1 MRRTSSFIYLSILA
15 LVAAVISEAVGW
27 TEARV
32 WLLLV
37 WAVLLLPVSIGL
49 LGHPMRA
56 PALGLFVGVWGT
68 LAVVVLIV
76 LQALAIAGVLGAEW
90 TAAPLAVLGVWFAVA
105 SLLGFGADPFPAV
118 VDMLGVLT
126 GAGFI
131 AIAAAT
137 MAGDSAVLRAAGV
150 AAAVAYVLWA
160 AGLGWVFWSMQSPLR
175 SFRGMA
181 VEPRA

>member
-1 MRRTSSFIYLSILA
+1 MRRISFLTYLSILA
-15 LVAAVISEAVGW
+15 LVGAVISEAVGW
-27 TEARV
+27 TDGRG

-56 PALGLFVGVWGT
+56 PALGLFTGVLGT
-68 LAVVVLIV
+68 VAVVILIV

-90 TAAPLAVLGVWFAVA
+90 TAWPLEVLGIWILIA
-105 SLLGFGADPFPAV
+105 SLLGFGAQPFPPL
-118 VDMLGVLT
+118 VDLLGVLA

-131 AIAAAT
+131 AVGAASY
-137 MAGDSAVLRAAGV
+137 AGDSAVLKAAGV
-150 AAAVAYVLWA
+150 AAAVAYILWA
-160 AGLGWVFWSMQSPLR
+160 AGFGWVFWSIQTPLR
-175 SFRGMA
+175 SFGAMA

>member
-27 TEARV
+27 SGGRS

-68 LAVVVLIV
+68 VAVVVLVV
-76 LQALAIAGVLGAEW
+76 LQALEIAGVLGAEW
-90 TAAPLAVLGVWFAVA
+90 TAWPLEVVGIWFIVA
-105 SLLGFGADPFPAV
+105 SLLGFGAPPFPPV
-118 VDMLGVLT
+118 VDFLGVLA

-131 AIAAAT
+131 AIGGAIAADDA
-137 MAGDSAVLRAAGV
+137 AVLRAAGLV
-150 AAAVAYVLWA
+150 AAVAYVLWA

>member
-15 LVAAVISEAVGW
+15 LVGAVISEAVGW
-27 TEARV
+27 TEGRG

-56 PALGLFVGVWGT
+56 PALGLFTGVWGT
-68 LAVVVLIV
+68 VAVVILVV

-90 TAAPLAVLGVWFAVA
+90 TAWPLEVLGIWIVIA
-105 SLLGFGADPFPAV
+105 SLLGFGAQPFPPL
-118 VDMLGVLT
+118 VDLLGVLT

-131 AIAAAT
+131 AVGAASY
-137 MAGDSAVLRAAGV
+137 AGDSAVLRAAGV
-150 AAAVAYVLWA
+150 AAAVASVLWA
-160 AGLGWVFWSMQSPLR
+160 AGLGWVFWSMRSPLR

>member
-1 MRRTSSFIYLSILA
+1 MRRTSLLIYLSILA

-27 TEARV
+27 TDGRG

-49 LGHPMRA
+49 FAHPMRA

-68 LAVVVLIV
+68 VAVVALIV
-76 LQALAIAGVLGAEW
+76 LQALALAGVLGTGL
-90 TAAPLAVLGVWFAVA
+90 TAGPLAVVGIWFAVA
-105 SLLGFGADPFPAV
+105 SILGFGAEPFPPV
-118 VDMLGVLT
+118 VDVLGILT
-126 GAGFI
+126 GAGFL
-131 AIAAAT
+131 AIGVAT
-137 MAGDSAVLRAAGV
+137 VAGDSTVLKAAGV

-160 AGLGWVFWSMQSPLR
+160 AGFGWVMMRMQSPLQ